1 MAVEQGDVMG
11 LLRTSFWRSWLGRT
25 WKITLAFTNAWPRLT
40 PFYQVGQ
47 AQPCCFGQGKLYH
60 LRQGLT
66 EEFKQGILGSIL
78 AYESPHTG
86 APADYAKAV
95 QLLQVE
101 GTNVT
106 LRQPVRVTATIVRV
120 KGEQLARS
128 GRVQGDPKSMRA
140 HSPGR
145 SFAKPGRC
153 ERGEKCRWQH
163 VQALGGRQTVA
174 EGQEGRVSSSRKW
187 RRPP

>member
-1 MAVEQGDVMG
+1 MG

-60 LRQGLT
+60 LRT
-66 EEFKQGILGSIL
+66 EEIKQLGSIL

-95 QLLQVE
+95 QLLQVWK
-101 GTNVT
+101 VRM
-106 LRQPVRVTATIVRV
+106 LRCGSLR
-120 KGEQLARS
+120 E
-128 GRVQGDPKSMRA
+128 
-140 HSPGR
+140 
-145 SFAKPGRC
+145 
-153 ERGEKCRWQH
+153 
-163 VQALGGRQTVA
+163 
-174 EGQEGRVSSSRKW
+174 
-187 RRPP
+187 RRPRSCASRGSNWHARGGSKAIRSRCALIRRAGHLQSGASAGRNAGGNMYRPLVVTRQLPKGKRAECLRAGNG